1 MVGDIEAAFITWLDD
16 GSLTGFTV
24 LGETDPA
31 ITCCVP
37 YRAGG
42 PTDSGTF
49 LDHPLMV
56 VDLFGSEPP
65 GQTSKSAV
73 ARAAG
78 DALTRALSM
87 KGQTVNGVVVTDVVV
102 TSGIQNLPE
111 PSGRW
116 HYQFMLAVTCHPTT
130 P

>member
-1 MVGDIEAAFITWLDD
+1 MIGDIEAAFITWLDGNVPD
-16 GSLTGFTV
+16 FTV
-24 LGETDPA
+24 IGETDPSA
-31 ITCCVP
+31 ACCVA

-49 LDHPLMV
+49 LDHPLIV
-56 VDLFGSEPP
+56 VDLFGSVPP
-65 GQTSKSAV
+65 GGTQKSAV
-73 ARAAG
+73 AKAAG

-102 TSGIQNLPE
+102 TSGVQNLPE

-116 HYQFMLAVTCHPTT
+116 HYQFMLAVTCHSTT